1 MIKISKKEDCCGCT
15 ACASICPHDAITMV
29 PDALG
34 FLYPQVD
41 MNKCVDCGLCERV
54 CSFNDNYDTSLNLD
68 KPLAYG
74 ARHKNM
80 KEVETSRS
88 GAAFIALSDYILE
101 HGGVVYGAGYADHFR
116 VVHKRATTKEER
128 DEFKGSKY
136 VQSDM
141 NSIFRQVKK
150 DLRNGL
156 TVLFSGTPC
165 QTSGL
170 NSYIGK
176 KLRENL
182 YLVDIVCH
190 GVPGPYLWRDYL
202 NYLEKIQGSP
212 IVWVNFRDK
221 QKYGW
226 RAHLESFIFKNGGG
240 KMSFTYLFYKH
251 IMFRQSCGKCHFCNT
266 RRPSD
271 ITIADFW
278 GWEKTDPEINKD
290 DKGLSLVLVNTEKGK
305 FLFDAVKESMDV
317 IPAEL
322 ENCLQTHLRMPSD
335 IHPLRMQFEEDYN
348 KKGFEYVY
356 LKYNIPQRLQR
367 YKFKLKMILKRIYNR
382 IKNENR
388 NLDLYKKS

>member
-1 MIKISKKEDCCGCT
+1 MIKIENKEDCCGCT
-15 ACASICPHDAITMV
+15 ACASICTHDAITMI

-41 MNKCVDCGLCERV
+41 VNKCVECGLCEKV
-54 CSFNDNYDTSLNLD
+54 CAFNDHYDTSLNLE
-68 KPLAYG
+68 KPIAYG

-88 GAAFIALSDYILE
+88 GAAFIAISDYVLE
-101 HGGVVYGAGYADHFR
+101 QGGVVYGAGYAEHFR

-128 DEFKGSKY
+128 NEFKGSKY

-141 NSIFRQVKK
+141 NIVFRQVKE

-170 NSYIGK
+170 NSFVGK
-176 KLRENL
+176 RLRERL
-182 YLVDIVCH
+182 FLVDIVCH

-202 NYLEKIQGSP
+202 SYLEKIQGSP

-226 RAHLESFIFKNGGG
+226 RAHLESFIFKNGGD
-240 KMSFTYLFYKH
+240 KMSFTFLFYKH

-266 RRPSD
+266 QRPSD

-278 GWEKTDPEINKD
+278 GWEKTNPDINKD

-305 FLFDAVKESMDV
+305 RLFEAIKDRMNVV
-317 IPAEL
+317 PADL

-335 IHPLRMQFEEDYN
+335 IHPLRMQFEDEYK

-356 LKYNIPQRLQR
+356 LKYNIPQRSRR
-367 YKFKLKMILKRIYNR
+367 YKFKLKMFLKRILNH
-382 IKNENR
+382 IKR
-388 NLDLYKKS
+388 

>member
-1 MIKISKKEDCCGCT
+1 MIKIEKKEDCCGCT
-15 ACASICPHDAITMV
+15 ACASICTHDAITMI

-41 MNKCVDCGLCERV
+41 VNKCVKCGLCEKV
-54 CSFNDNYDTSLNLD
+54 CAFNDHYDTSLNLE
-68 KPLAYG
+68 KPIAYG

-88 GAAFIALSDYILE
+88 GAAFIAISDYILE
-101 HGGVVYGAGYADHFR
+101 QGGVVYGAGYAEHFR
-116 VVHKRATTKEER
+116 VVHKRATTKKER
-128 DEFKGSKY
+128 NEFKGSKY

-141 NSIFRQVKK
+141 NKVFRQVKE

-170 NSYIGK
+170 NSFVGK
-176 KLRENL
+176 RLRERL
-182 YLVDIVCH
+182 FLVDIVCH

-202 NYLEKIQGSP
+202 SYLEKIQGSP

-240 KMSFTYLFYKH
+240 DKMSFTFLFYKH

-278 GWEKTDPEINKD
+278 GWEKTDPDINKD

-305 FLFDAVKESMDV
+305 RLFEAIKDRMNVV
-317 IPAEL
+317 PADL

-335 IHPLRMQFEEDYN
+335 IHPLRMQFEDEYK

-356 LKYNIPQRLQR
+356 LKYNIPQRSHR
-367 YKFKLKMILKRIYNR
+367 YKFKLKMFLKRIFNH
-382 IKNENR
+382 IKR
-388 NLDLYKKS
+388 

>member
-1 MIKISKKEDCCGCT
+1 MIKIEKKEDCCGCT
-15 ACASICPHDAITMV
+15 ACASICTHDAITMI

-41 MNKCVDCGLCERV
+41 VNKCVKCGLCEKV
-54 CSFNDNYDTSLNLD
+54 CAFNDHYDTSLNLE
-68 KPLAYG
+68 KPIAYG

-88 GAAFIALSDYILE
+88 GAAFIAISDYILE
-101 HGGVVYGAGYADHFR
+101 QGGVVYGAGYAEHFR
-116 VVHKRATTKEER
+116 VVHKRATTKKER
-128 DEFKGSKY
+128 NEFKGSKY

-141 NSIFRQVKK
+141 NKVFRQVKE

-170 NSYIGK
+170 NSFVGK
-176 KLRENL
+176 RLRERL
-182 YLVDIVCH
+182 FLVDIVCH

-202 NYLEKIQGSP
+202 SYLEKIQGSP

-226 RAHLESFIFKNGGG
+226 RAHLESFIFKNGGD
-240 KMSFTYLFYKH
+240 KMSFTFLFYKH

-278 GWEKTDPEINKD
+278 GWEKTDPDINKD

-305 FLFDAVKESMDV
+305 RLFEAIKDRMNVV
-317 IPAEL
+317 PADL

-335 IHPLRMQFEEDYN
+335 IHPLRMQFEDEYK

-356 LKYNIPQRLQR
+356 LKYNIPQRSHR
-367 YKFKLKMILKRIYNR
+367 YKFKLKMFLKRIFNH
-382 IKNENR
+382 IKR
-388 NLDLYKKS
+388 